1 MIKIHTTSI
10 FLAIL
15 QIMMTLAP
23 VIILSNDAFAQIQ
36 TLHNRTLYEV
46 VKQTSGSDENSHI
59 DVGDTP
65 WAMEL
70 VEDFDLFLDT
80 LYVVNVDS
88 DSVSVI
94 SAENNTKI
102 GEDIPVGDYPVD
114 ILSYGNILIGYNTL
128 YVVNYDSDSVSV
140 ISAENNTKI
149 GEDIPVGEGPE
160 GIFADLHSDS
170 VYVANADSN
179 DVSVISAENNTK
191 IGEDIPVGE
200 GPTAI
205 AQVSDFSSP
214 FPFRDR
220 LYVVNHGSND
230 VSVISAENN
239 TKIGEDIP
247 VGDYPVDIL
256 SLNTTLYVV
265 NDDSHSVSVISAENN
280 TKIGEDILLR
290 ERKATSIGG
299 GGLFEEY
306 LIAYFNNILYVVN
319 YDYNIVS
326 VISAENNTKIGED
339 IPVGEGPTA
348 IVVDYDSDSVYVAN
362 AASNSL
368 SVIDPIVNEVVAGIT
383 FKVNPFNS
391 GYILCDGLTT
401 PFPTEQY
408 IYVYSGAQ
416 CTAKPNKGF
425 EFLSWEENLE
435 GNSTQLITVSS
446 SASTWDSILD
456 LLGFESNEPEATLN
470 VTKFGTFTANF
481 KELPPAVPSE
491 YWIPIYGILISTI
504 VGWSI
509 PSIIGW
515 AKSKADVRKL
525 NYYHKRIAS
534 LYGDGKLDE
543 NDIEALDR
551 LRSNIMDAY
560 SKGKINEKHY
570 ESLRNEISILY
581 EEILRKRINALN
593 KSNPSN
599 RKTTQEQLAQIRNE
613 VEYAYSKGKIN
624 EKHYDLLNKNI
635 SNLDGKD
642 NESS

>member
-128 YVVNYDSDSVSV
+128 YVVNYDSDS
-140 ISAENNTKI
+140 
-149 GEDIPVGEGPE
+149 
-160 GIFADLHSDS
+160 
-170 VYVANADSN
+170 
-179 DVSVISAENNTK
+179 VSVISAENNTK